1 MLVKYSIIHIRNNK
15 FSLNKSFNDIIQ
27 SNNHVIDLFS
37 SLKTTRFLSLV
48 DRLPTEESAYLKN
61 KYCLL
66 KTRLIKLVF
75 RGIICN
81 LVLLSIEQEF
91 SNQLESYQSKT
102 NRKNVMNL
110 NSLRKNLFQLMRQLK
125 AKTAENN
132 MLIDYQSYL
141 QWIHTNT
148 IQQMID

>member
-1 MLVKYSIIHIRNNK
+1 M
-15 FSLNKSFNDIIQ
+15 
-27 SNNHVIDLFS
+27 
-37 SLKTTRFLSLV
+37 KTTRFLSLV
-48 DRLPTEESAYLKN
+48 DRLPTEEAAYLKN

-110 NSLRKNLFQLMRQLK
+110 NSLRKNLYQLMRQLK

-148 IQQMID
+148 IQQMIN

>member
-1 MLVKYSIIHIRNNK
+1 M
-15 FSLNKSFNDIIQ
+15 
-27 SNNHVIDLFS
+27 
-37 SLKTTRFLSLV
+37 LSLA
-48 DRLPTEESAYLKN
+48 DRLPTEETTYLKN

-81 LVLLSIEQEF
+81 LVFLSIEQEF

-102 NRKNVMNL
+102 KRENIMNL
-110 NSLRKNLFQLMRQLK
+110 NSLRTNLYQLMRQLK
-125 AKTAENN
+125 AKTAEHNL
-132 MLIDYQSYL
+132 LIDYQSYL

-148 IQQMID
+148 IQQLLD